1 MLLHGDPHY
10 LKKKIHTVLAV
21 FWFSLLYRKC
31 EWKFTVAAVLCRVQ
45 SHPSVTRRLSKHQL
59 TWVRWKFKLHLF
71 KLTWQF
77 LCNGNLKPQ
86 PQANKKFTKKC
97 CVTVVFTIETQIH
110 VLNEKSI
117 LTNWNSVA
125 APAPAS
131 AFLSAPA
138 DEERKNEHGSN
149 TQEMFITTG
158 FVLIVYLR
166 GAADRL

>member
-1 MLLHGDPHY
+1 MYFDFLYCTENVSENYCGCCPLPRPKPP
-10 LKKKIHTVLAV
+10 LCNRKIVKT
-21 FWFSLLYRKC
+21 
-31 EWKFTVAAVLCRVQ
+31 
-45 SHPSVTRRLSKHQL
+45 SVNLSSM
-59 TWVRWKFKLHLF
+59 KFKLHQF
-71 KLTWQF
+71 KLTCQF

-97 CVTVVFTIETQIH
+97 CVMVVFTIETQIH
-110 VLNEKSI
+110 VLKEKSI

-138 DEERKNEHGSN
+138 NEETKNEQGSN

-158 FVLIVYLR
+158 FVLIVTYGVQQIACRYLCQPPH
-166 GAADRL
+166 G